1 MFEIVSCLNWSHFEA
16 TRHLLIRSLL
26 GSQYTEH
33 SFLLY
38 VQSHPVLRGKL
49 MSRVTSSLL
58 APIGDYRRQYI
69 QPSKGKRSR
78 KRQRADCQGLSM
90 SGRKNDL
97 PPYPTLESVP
107 PVPNVNG
114 SVLIGF
120 NSVVR
125 YLEVTSQDSAGG
137 LSIPRRNRNGD
148 QDFRQPLAAI
158 FVVNTGQHAAMHM
171 HLSSLLST
179 TPTDTLGDPAIQL
192 FILPKAA
199 EVRFSTLLHLPRV
212 HVIGLKS
219 ATPNAAH
226 LFAYIRRNNV
236 PPEIS

>member
-1 MFEIVSCLNWSHFEA
+1 MSH
-16 TRHLLIRSLL
+16 
-26 GSQYTEH
+26 
-33 SFLLY
+33 
-38 VQSHPVLRGKL
+38 
-49 MSRVTSSLL
+49 VTSSLL

-69 QPSKGKRSR
+69 QPSKGKRPR
-78 KRQRADCQGLSM
+78 KRQLAERQELSR
-90 SGRKNDL
+90 SGRKTDL
-97 PPYPTLESVP
+97 PSYPTLESIP
-107 PVPNVNG
+107 PVPDVNG

-125 YLEVTSQDSAGG
+125 YLEVSSQNSGAA
-137 LSIPRRNRNGD
+137 LSIPRRKHNRD
-148 QDFRQPLAAI
+148 QDLRQPLAAV

-179 TPTDTLGDPAIQL
+179 TSTDTLGDTAVQL

-199 EVRFSTLLHLPRV
+199 EVWLSTLLHLPRV

-226 LFAYIRRNNV
+226 LFAYISRNSV
-236 PPEIS
+236 PPEIA